1 MQTNQSFFH
10 KGEEPVWQD
19 RRLHAES
26 PADWCGKDTSKE
38 TIDRWQKIITWRV
51 DIIQEL
57 LLFLAAGHLPTWRDL
72 GFSSLVKDWSLNL
85 FRSFSLNS
93 RSGAVEALNV
103 TGVAAA
109 GGKILA
115 TDVSG
120 DSMLNFFQDISSNKF
135 FRRCYAQVFFL
146 HEISS
151 NRYVHD
157 ILHGIFMGF
166 YAPVWSF
173 CLQEQSEVGWQGM
186 WPINTS
192 RRHFPRGTT
201 ARFPLSTIPFEHFS
215 YMWKRL
221 LVKHC
226 PGSPL
231 DHSRALQRVQSWEER
246 GFLPFVF

>member
-1 MQTNQSFFH
+1 MRSLCDKIEDYMRSPLQIDAEKTLLKKLSIGDKKSSHHMASRHYSGALAVLGGGAFAYMAGPGLLII
-10 KGEEPVWQD
+10 GE
-19 RRLHAES
+19 RLKLE
-26 PADWCGKDTSKE
+26 
-38 TIDRWQKIITWRV
+38 R
-51 DIIQEL
+51 
-57 LLFLAAGHLPTWRDL
+57 
-72 GFSSLVKDWSLNL
+72 NL

-166 YAPVWSF
+166 YAPV
-173 CLQEQSEVGWQGM
+173 
-186 WPINTS
+186 
-192 RRHFPRGTT
+192 
-201 ARFPLSTIPFEHFS
+201 
-215 YMWKRL
+215 
-221 LVKHC
+221 
-226 PGSPL
+226 
-231 DHSRALQRVQSWEER
+231 
-246 GFLPFVF
+246 